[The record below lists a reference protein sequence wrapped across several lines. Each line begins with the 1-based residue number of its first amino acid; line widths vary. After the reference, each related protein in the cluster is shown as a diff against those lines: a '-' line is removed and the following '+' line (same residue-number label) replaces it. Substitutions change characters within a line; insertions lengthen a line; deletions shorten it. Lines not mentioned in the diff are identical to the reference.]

1 MQCTRPAKV
10 LRRDKSTIQPP
21 AEAVTCDE
29 LERLVEDCRRTAN
42 DLKEQIHEK
51 LLEESHTASQSVNTA
66 FKGIEQMQEA
76 LSDGG
81 AYAHKEDFRPEAG
94 HLGFLLK
101 DATGQWSQMD
111 DAVGTASQEIKEFQH
126 TKLHDVL
133 AELEAAE
140 GKIAAEVDGTIL
152 KQKEA
157 KDHLQSLCEQ
167 IGGHQKEHKNALN
180 QRHDAWA
187 RTVGFSVVG
196 LQRHAEHLD
205 PELIIAGLRRR
216 PVRFYS
222 SCSVSYLLS
231 LTPD

>member
-1 MQCTRPAKV
+1 
-10 LRRDKSTIQPP
+10 
-21 AEAVTCDE
+21 
-29 LERLVEDCRRTAN
+29 
-42 DLKEQIHEK
+42 
-51 LLEESHTASQSVNTA
+51 
-66 FKGIEQMQEA
+66 MQEA

-126 TKLHDVL
+126 TKLHGVL

-157 KDHLQSLCEQ
+157 KDHLQSLGEQ